1 MNGLDIL
8 FVVIIAVCAIFS
20 IIKGFMREVF
30 FLGGVVLGII
40 LAANFYLDV
49 AESLSPVLGTGTVAQ
64 VVSFALVFLV
74 IVVGV
79 SLAGVALAR
88 IMRIAKLGGVD
99 RLLGLLFGV
108 IKGVLI
114 SAVICFVI
122 ITFVPR
128 GSELLQASTMSPT
141 LLIIIDQVTFLF
153 PQELQEEFAE
163 RLEMMRELWRLRR
176 MPGGEMPPREMHPDE
191 AENSLGL
198 GPYRLVCLGSPT
210 LPTRPARARRNDWR
224 S

>member
-1 MNGLDIL
+1 VNGLDIL

-40 LAANFYLDV
+40 LAANFYLDI
-49 AESLSPVLGTGTVAQ
+49 AESLSPVLGTGTVAK
-64 VVSFALVFLV
+64 VVSFALIFLV
-74 IVVGV
+74 IAVGV

-114 SAVICFVI
+114 CAVICFVI
-122 ITFVPR
+122 VTFVPR
-128 GSELLQASTMSPT
+128 GGELLQASTMSPT

-163 RLEMMRELWRLRR
+163 RLEVVRELWRLRR
-176 MPGGEMPPREMHPDE
+176 LPGGQVPPREMQPDE
-191 AENSLGL
+191 ARDSLSL
-198 GPYRLVCLGSPT
+198 GPYRLVCLVSPT
-210 LPTRPARARRNDWR
+210 LPPWPARARRNDWR